1 MSTADKLPNVLNVTI
16 LAASAPPRP
25 AAAMVLV
32 SSVLY
37 YLGLSFAAGTGLVLA
52 VLSPVRRGGA
62 VAVTVRRMAV
72 PVAGL
77 AAVTGVLK
85 FVAQAAKA
93 AKVGVGDGFSG
104 RVLSE
109 FVHAA
114 PGHGEVLGAGAISLI
129 RLGGYVLL
137 VAALVGLAVWGART
151 AAWLV
156 LVLSVVTASIDNLP
170 FGSVG
175 LAAGAED
182 VLTMVHV
189 LGALLWVGGLVVL
202 ATAGLIS
209 RASSGSEVSG
219 DGARTA
225 SWHLAWARFSVVAMC
240 AVGML
245 VVTGSWLAWSHVGTP
260 AQLLT
265 TPYGR
270 YLGIKLLLVL
280 GMLAGGVYNVR
291 VLLPAIAAARA
302 REDSTTAMRL
312 AIRHFPV
319 TVAVEALLA
328 VGVLAVVPFLA
339 GSARSEAGW
348 PAARSFDLT
357 VFGTGVL
364 LTALVAV
371 ALWLGSRTTPK
382 SIAAEPEP
390 ASAG

>member
-1 MSTADKLPNVLNVTI
+1 MLRIVLNVTI
-16 LAASAPPRP
+16 LAAGAPPRP
-25 AAAMVLV
+25 AVAMVLV

-52 VLSPVRRGGA
+52 ILSPVRHGGA
-62 VAVTVRRMAV
+62 VAVAVRRMV
-72 PVAGL
+72 LPVAGL
-77 AAVTGVLK
+77 AAITGVLK
-85 FVAQAAKA
+85 FVAQAAKQ

-109 FVHAA
+109 FIHTA
-114 PGHGEVLGAGAISLI
+114 PGGGEEFGAGTVSLI

-137 VAALVGLAVWGART
+137 AVALVGVAVWGTRT

-156 LVLSVVTASIDNLP
+156 LVLSVVTASIQNLP

-175 LAAGAED
+175 LAAGAKD

-202 ATAGLIS
+202 ATAGVMP
-209 RASSGSEVSG
+209 RGASDVSG
-219 DGARTA
+219 DEARTA

-270 YLGIKLLLVL
+270 YLAVKLVLVL

-291 VLLPAIAAARA
+291 VLLPTIAAARA
-302 REDSTTAMRL
+302 RDDRTTAMRL

-319 TVAVEALLA
+319 AVAVETLLA
-328 VGVLAVVPFLA
+328 VGVLAVVPYLA

-364 LTALVAV
+364 LTALVAAV
-371 ALWLGSRTTPK
+371 LWLGSRTTQK
-382 SIAAEPEP
+382 SITVAESEP